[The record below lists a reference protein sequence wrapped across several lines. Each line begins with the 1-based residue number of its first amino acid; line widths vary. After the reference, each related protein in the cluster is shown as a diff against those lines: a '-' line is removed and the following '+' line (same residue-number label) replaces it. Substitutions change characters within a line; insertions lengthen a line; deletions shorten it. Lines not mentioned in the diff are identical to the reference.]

1 MVLGMST
8 MQHQDHPSFAIGR
21 SGVVRVGSFAIGKNV
36 TFYLPKR
43 KRNVSVF
50 VYKGRTYNRIGK
62 SRTFVDGSGNI
73 AWLGA
78 KDRYRGQYH
87 EYGEVGTQNPGVL
100 NLVKKFYQDFG
111 AAVSPLEVA
120 RCLTW
125 QLDRWG
131 NAYDPEDD
139 TAGERLAEE
148 AVYQYFKAWLSR
160 NPLIPTLAPLLE
172 ADLVTELEQQ
182 QPEPQTPNDTKPLP
196 PPITIRPTIQPCAP
210 NA

>member
-8 MQHQDHPSFAIGR
+8 MQHQDHPRTGVCAAGDKGVSAIYFA
-21 SGVVRVGSFAIGKNV
+21 GVVYFN
-36 TFYLPKR
+36 LPKR
-43 KRNVSVF
+43 KRNASVF

-73 AWLGA
+73 ARLGA

-131 NAYDPEDD
+131 NAYDPEDA
-139 TAGERLAEE
+139 TAGERLVEE